1 MLVTSALALTSS
13 TVGSARPKKAAKFE
27 GSLISALRVSAPG
40 VDGSAFAVKYW
51 SRSVHNRPQSVTGI
65 VFVPNGTAPAG
76 GWPVISYGHPT
87 DGMASQCAPSLSPST
102 DVPSVNGFLDRGWE
116 VVATDYQGEGNPN
129 LAPTTPGLQPHG
141 VNLPEAHNIIDIV
154 RAASGVPGADP
165 SSNYVVWGYSQ
176 GGGAATFSLEVAA
189 SYAPGLHLRGVV
201 ATAPSVDLADAFYGA
216 PTDSASPF
224 TLMYVA
230 GYHAAYGTKVRLSAA
245 LTQTGK
251 ALASHLG
258 HECYG
263 AIAQSIDQYQVDQV
277 FKTTTLTPQ
286 FRLLLSAND
295 PLNVRGVSPTPLL
308 FVQGAD
314 DTTDPA
320 SGTALLSNHLCG
332 LGQDVVLWMYPG
344 LDHQS
349 IVGSSSSD
357 VTHWIADR
365 FSGQPSPDTYQPT
378 GVGGVQNSHCN

>member
-1 MLVTSALALTSS
+1 MGA
-13 TVGSARPKKAAKFE
+13 
-27 GSLISALRVSAPG
+27 LISARRVSAPG

-51 SRSVHNRPQSVTGI
+51 SRSVRNRRQSVTGI
-65 VFVPNGTAPAG
+65 VFVPNGTAPVG
-76 GWPVISYGHPT
+76 GWPVVSYGHPT
-87 DGMASQCAPSLSPST
+87 DGMTHQCAPSLNPST
-102 DVPSVNGFLDRGWE
+102 DVPSVNGLLDRGWE

-189 SYAPGLHLRGVV
+189 SYAPGLHLLGVV
-201 ATAPSVDLADAFYGA
+201 ATAPSSDLADDFYGA

-230 GYHAAYGTKVRLSAA
+230 GYHAAYGNKVRLAA
-245 LTQTGK
+245 SLTQTGL
-251 ALASHLG
+251 ALASGLSR
-258 HECYG
+258 ECYD
-263 AIAQSIDQYQVDQV
+263 ALAQSIGQYQVDQV
-277 FKTTTLTPQ
+277 FKTTTLTSQ
-286 FRLLLSAND
+286 FRLVLNAND
-295 PLNVRGVSPTPLL
+295 PMNLGGVSPTPLL
-308 FVQGAD
+308 LVQGAD
-314 DTTDPA
+314 DTTNPA
-320 SGTALLSNHLCG
+320 NNTALVSNHLCK

-344 LDHQS
+344 LDHES
-349 IVGSSSSD
+349 IVGNSSGD

-365 FSGQPSPDTYQPT
+365 FSGHSNPDTYQPT
-378 GVGGVQNSHCN
+378 GVGGVQNFHCN